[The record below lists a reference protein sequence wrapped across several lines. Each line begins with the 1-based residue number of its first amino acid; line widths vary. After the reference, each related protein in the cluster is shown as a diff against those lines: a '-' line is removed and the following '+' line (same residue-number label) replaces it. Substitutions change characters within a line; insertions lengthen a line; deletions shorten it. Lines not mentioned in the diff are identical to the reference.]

1 MSTEIN
7 KNKKFT
13 NRNDIKKRSKKVI
26 NETSKNDIKSIVIQF
41 RDALLEKHS

>member
-13 NRNDIKKRSKKVI
+13 NRNDIKKRSKKVT
-26 NETSKNDIKSIVIQF
+26 NEATKNDIKSIVSSFVTALIQ
-41 RDALLEKHS
+41 KHS

>member
-13 NRNDIKKRSKKVI
+13 NRNDIKKRSKKVTD
-26 NETSKNDIKSIVIQF
+26 NTSKNDMKSIVVSFVNALIQ
-41 RDALLEKHS
+41 KHS

>member
-13 NRNDIKKRSKKVI
+13 NRNDIKKRSKKVVS
-26 NETSKNDIKSIVIQF
+26 ETTKNDIKSIVIQF

>member
-13 NRNDIKKRSKKVI
+13 NKNDIKKRSKKVV
-26 NETSKNDIKSIVIQF
+26 NETSKNDIKSIVESFVTALIQ
-41 RDALLEKHS
+41 KHS